1 MTNAR
6 KPQTESP
13 ARRRKRRARPV
24 PSWLKEQQDLDEMA
38 KRRCLLVLE
47 VLSGAKP
54 VTEAIEEAKISR
66 PLYYQLETKALRGM
80 LNALAP
86 GADPTGQPVGM
97 LEKVRHLEQKVLRL
111 EQEKR
116 RAERLLF
123 VTRQVVRPGPMGS
136 ATGRPPRSS
145 TKAGKSSSSGSTTK
159 TAAAPSTP
167 ASTPTTA
174 GGTVRSAGSGN

>member
-86 GADPTGQPVGM
+86 GADPTGQPGGVTEGAKRLGLSRNHFQTLLHRAMEGM
-97 LEKVRHLEQKVLRL
+97 LDGMSPKAAG
-111 EQEKR
+111 R
-116 RAERLLF
+116 RTAPPREAALSEENERLRRENQKLQER
-123 VTRQVVRPGPMGS
+123 VDTIDRLLGV
-136 ATGRPPRSS
+136 
-145 TKAGKSSSSGSTTK
+145 AGDLLKGK
-159 TAAAPSTP
+159 I
-167 ASTPTTA
+167 
-174 GGTVRSAGSGN
+174 